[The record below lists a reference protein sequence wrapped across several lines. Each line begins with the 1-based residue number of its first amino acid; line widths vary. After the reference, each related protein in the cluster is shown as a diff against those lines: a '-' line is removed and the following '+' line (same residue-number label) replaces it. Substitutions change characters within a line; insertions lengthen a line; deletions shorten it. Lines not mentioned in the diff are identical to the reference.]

1 MWGEGSRTTSTGPVP
16 APLTQKDIE
25 DGLRQL
31 GLGRGDAVE
40 VHSSLSS
47 FGWVES
53 GAPPVVEALMNVV
66 GEQGALVMSA
76 YPVTPAI
83 PLSEEEKAR
92 GIAWKVRILREDTT
106 EKTGMGAIVEEFV
119 RRPGVICGRRLP
131 RVCAW
136 GRNAQMLSEG
146 YQRLLEMDGWA
157 LLLGVDITRC
167 SSMHQAEVRVG
178 IPEEIGERFRIPE
191 EISRDYPANT
201 WSIGYG
207 SAPGDPWRKVW
218 EEAQRRGLIRERRIG
233 RAECKLF
240 RAEAL
245 VSIYE
250 HLLRTDPYGLFGVE
264 KRAPPEKASNND

>member
-1 MWGEGSRTTSTGPVP
+1 MWGEGSMTTSTGHVP

-25 DGLRQL
+25 NGLRRL
-31 GLGRGDAVE
+31 GLRRGDAVE

-47 FGWVES
+47 LGRVQG
-53 GAPPVVEALMNVV
+53 GAPAVVDGLMRVV
-66 GEQGALVMSA
+66 GQEGALVMSA
-76 YPVTPAI
+76 YPVTPAL
-83 PLSEEEKAR
+83 PLSEEERAR
-92 GIAWKVRILREDTT
+92 GIVWKARLLPEDSG
-106 EKTGMGAIVEEFV
+106 EKTGMGAIVEEFL
-119 RRPGVICGRRLP
+119 RRPGVICGTGLH

-136 GRNAQMLSEG
+136 GRNAQLLSEG
-146 YQRLLEMDGWA
+146 YQRLLEMGGWA

-167 SSMHQAEVRVG
+167 SSMHQAEGRVQ
-178 IPEEIGERFRIPE
+178 IPGEITERFRIPE
-191 EISRDYPANT
+191 EIRRDYPADT

-207 SAPGDPWRKVW
+207 GAPGDPWRKVW

-245 VSIYE
+245 VNIHE

-264 KRAPPEKASNND
+264 KKTDG

>member
-47 FGWVES
+47 FGWVEG
-53 GAPPVVEALMNVV
+53 GASTVVEALMNVI
-66 GEQGALVMSA
+66 GEQGAMVMSA

-83 PLSEEEKAR
+83 PLSEEEKVR
-92 GIAWKVRILREDTT
+92 GVAWKARILREDTT
-106 EKTGMGAIVEEFV
+106 EETGMGAIVEEFV
-119 RRPGVICGRRLP
+119 RRPGVVCGTGLH

-136 GRNAQMLSEG
+136 GRNAQLLSEG

-178 IPEEIGERFRIPE
+178 IPEEIARLFRVPE
-191 EISRDYPANT
+191 EIRGDYPEDT

-207 SAPGDPWRKVW
+207 SAPGDPWGNVW
-218 EEAQRRGLIRERRIG
+218 EEAERRGLVRERRIG
-233 RAECKLF
+233 RAECRLF

-250 HLLRTDPYGLFGVE
+250 YLLRTDPHGLFGVE
-264 KRAPPEKASNND
+264 KRTGD